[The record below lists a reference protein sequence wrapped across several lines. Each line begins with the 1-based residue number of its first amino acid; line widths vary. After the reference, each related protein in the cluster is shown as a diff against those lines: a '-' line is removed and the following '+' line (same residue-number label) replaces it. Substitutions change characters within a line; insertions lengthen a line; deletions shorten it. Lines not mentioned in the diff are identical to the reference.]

1 MARKEAI
8 GMKKV
13 KLLLVD
19 DEAEFVET
27 LQARLALRD
36 LDARV
41 ARDGAEAL
49 SAVET
54 EEPDVI
60 VLDLKMPGIDGI
72 EVLRRVKQAYPNVE
86 VIILTGHGSKQD
98 EETAR
103 SLGAFQYMQ
112 KPVDLDKLV
121 PQISGAWKR
130 RMRKL
135 QSMSMAVAFA
145 EEGEFDTALDVMED
159 ADETEKTD
167 DQKKND
173 QGT

>member
-1 MARKEAI
+1 
-8 GMKKV
+8 MKSV

-19 DEAEFVET
+19 DETEFVET
-27 LQARLALRD
+27 LKARLALRD

-41 ARDGAEAL
+41 ALDGEEAL

-86 VIILTGHGSKQD
+86 VIILTGHGSKKD

-103 SLGAFQYMQ
+103 SLGAFNYLQ
-112 KPVDLDKLV
+112 KPVDLDTLV
-121 PQISGAWKR
+121 PQIAGAFKR
-130 RMRKL
+130 RMKKL
-135 QSMSMAVAFA
+135 ESMSMAVAFA
-145 EEGEFDTALDVMED
+145 EAGEFDTALDVMEE
-159 ADETEKTD
+159 AEEQEKD
-167 DQKKND
+167 KDKEKKK
-173 QGT
+173 QGK

>member
-1 MARKEAI
+1 
-8 GMKKV
+8 MKKV

-41 ARDGAEAL
+41 ARDGEEAL
-49 SAVET
+49 AAVEK

-60 VLDLKMPGIDGI
+60 VLDIKMPGIDGI

-121 PQISGAWKR
+121 PQISGAFKR
-130 RMRKL
+130 RMRQL

-145 EEGEFDTALDVMED
+145 EEGDFDTAVDVMEE
-159 ADETEKTD
+159 AEEQEKK
-167 DQKKND
+167 QEQEQND
-173 QGT
+173 PDT